1 MIKTKQIIV
10 RYSTNRN
17 NNELIDVNLF
27 SSGYTMKIITSK
39 EWINIPHPPHYHD
52 GEQILLLID
61 GYAEFGYKENER
73 VSIFSLSLK
82 Q

>member
-39 EWINIPHPPHYHD
+39 E
-52 GEQILLLID
+52 
-61 GYAEFGYKENER
+61 
-73 VSIFSLSLK
+73 
-82 Q
+82 